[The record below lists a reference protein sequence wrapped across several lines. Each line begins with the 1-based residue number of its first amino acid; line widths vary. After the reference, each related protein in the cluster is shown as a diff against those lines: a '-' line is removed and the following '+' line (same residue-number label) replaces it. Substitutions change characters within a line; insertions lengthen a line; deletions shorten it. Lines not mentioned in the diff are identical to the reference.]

1 MIPFFQLNLV
11 LKGLSDATF
20 SLWEPDWLILD
31 QVIKTIREHSKL
43 LEYSQTA
50 VCHFSGYF
58 SVLRS
63 EQPLNTHWLST
74 VVRV

>member
-1 MIPFFQLNLV
+1 MIPFFELNLV

-20 SLWEPDWLILD
+20 SRWEPDWLILD

-43 LEYSQTA
+43 GYSQTA
-50 VCHFSGYF
+50 VCHLSGYF

-63 EQPLNTHWLST
+63 ELPLNTHWLST